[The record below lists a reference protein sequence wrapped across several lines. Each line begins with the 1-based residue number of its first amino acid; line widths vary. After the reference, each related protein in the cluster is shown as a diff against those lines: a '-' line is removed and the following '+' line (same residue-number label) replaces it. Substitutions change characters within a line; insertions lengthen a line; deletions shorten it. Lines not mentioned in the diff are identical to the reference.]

1 MGTKELSL
9 DETVTLFA
17 YVADGM
23 VDSKDLL
30 TQADKAVGDGD
41 HGVGMARGFAAVRA
55 ELAEQSYASID
66 ELLKSIGMSLM
77 SSIGGASGA
86 VFGTFFR
93 AGAKR
98 LNGWHAFNSQALSM
112 FLVDGLDAVKARG
125 GARTGDKTMVDAW
138 EPAALAARSY
148 TSAPLDESLVAVTEA
163 AGLGMEGTKEMIA
176 QVGKARPL
184 GERSLGH
191 PDPGAI
197 STFLIL
203 KYMLAYVTALE
214 DRV

>member
-1 MGTKELSL
+1 MGTPQLSL
-9 DETVTLFA
+9 DETIAMFA
-17 YVADGM
+17 YVADGIIE
-23 VDSKDLL
+23 SKNVL

-55 ELAEQSYASID
+55 RLAEQSYTGID
-66 ELLKSIGMSLM
+66 QLLKSIGMALM

-98 LNGWHAFNSQALSM
+98 LAGWHEFDSQALSM
-112 FLVDGLDAVKARG
+112 LLTDGLDAVKARG
-125 GARTGDKTMVDAW
+125 GARPGDKTMVDAL
-138 EPAALAARSY
+138 EPAALAAKSHA
-148 TSAPLDESLVAVTEA
+148 SANLDESLA
-163 AGLGMEGTKEMIA
+163 ALTKAARLGMEDTREMIA
-176 QVGKARPL
+176 RVGKARPL

-191 PDPGAI
+191 PDPGSI